1 MRRALAQLALAA
13 AVLTTAAAAGRDA
26 AAATGL
32 APVVLEDLHYGDA
45 LFYFFQDDYF
55 GSIVR
60 TEAYRVQ
67 GRLKPHADDAE
78 LLLGGLY
85 LSFGQ
90 HARAAEIFNRLLA
103 RESTPQAVRDRAW
116 FHLGRVMYTR
126 SYFEE
131 SERALRNAGESLPA
145 GLAAERRLL
154 LAQGLMYRGR
164 YDEAVAELQGWQGPE
179 DWKAYGQFNL
189 GVALVRAGR
198 KEQGFALLDAAGRL
212 ETDSE
217 EMKALRDKANVALGY
232 ARLQAGQPAAARV
245 ALERVRL
252 AGPQSSKALLG
263 AGWADVAD
271 ERYAEAL
278 VPWSELR
285 SRGLLDAAVQESY
298 LAVPYAYARLSADR
312 QAAEYYELA
321 IAAYDAETAR
331 LDESIAAVRN
341 GSMLE
346 AVLAADRGGKSGWF
360 WQLASLPDAPESRY
374 LYHLLAGNEFQ
385 EALKHYRALDFLEGN
400 LAHWAEN
407 LSVFADMVET
417 RRLAFA
423 SRVPEATARLEAVD
437 IEGLD
442 ARRDALYAR
451 LGAGGGPAASAA
463 ALATGDERRLL
474 DMLEGVQAG
483 LDARPDDET
492 LEDARDKA
500 RLARG
505 VLTWRLE
512 AAAKERAWRARR
524 SLRELDRQIFDA
536 RTRYRAVT
544 EAAAGVPARNDA
556 FAARIEA
563 LRPRV
568 DALGLRVAS
577 LREKQGRYLADLA
590 VRELEAQQA
599 RLREYSIQARYA
611 LAAIYDRA
619 TAANAVPASPD
630 RAAP

>member
-1 MRRALAQLALAA
+1 VRLALAQLAFAA
-13 AVLTTAAAAGRDA
+13 AVLTAAAAPARGEPP
-26 AAATGL
+26 ATGL

-55 GSIVR
+55 ESIVR
-60 TEAYRVQ
+60 AEAYRAQ
-67 GRLKPHADDAE
+67 GRLLPHADDAE

-90 HARAAEIFNRLLA
+90 HTRAADIFRRLLA
-103 RESTPQAVRDRAW
+103 RESTPQSVRDRAW
-116 FHLGRVMYTR
+116 FHLGKVMYAR

-131 SERALRNAGESLPA
+131 SEQALRSAGGTLPA
-145 GLAAERRLL
+145 GLDAERRLL

-179 DWKAYGQFNL
+179 EWKAYGQFNL

-198 KEQGFALLDAAGRL
+198 PEQGFALLDAAGQI

-232 ARLQAGQPAAARV
+232 ARLQAGQPAAARA

-263 AGWADVAD
+263 AGWADAAD

-278 VPWSELR
+278 VPWGELR

-321 IAAYDAETAR
+321 VAAYDAETAR
-331 LDESIAAVRN
+331 LDESIEAIRN

-346 AVLAADRGGKSGWF
+346 AVLAADRGGRPGWF

-400 LAHWAEN
+400 LAHWADN
-407 LSVFADMVET
+407 LSVYADMVET

-423 SRVPEATARLEAVD
+423 GRVPEATARLEAVD

-442 ARRDALYAR
+442 ARRDALHAR
-451 LGAGGGPAASAA
+451 LGAGADPAASAA
-463 ALATGDERRLL
+463 ALATGQELELL
-474 DMLEGVQAG
+474 AMLEGVRAE
-483 LDARPDDET
+483 LDARPDDPSLGEMR
-492 LEDARDKA
+492 EKA

-505 VLTWRLE
+505 VLNWRLE

-524 SLRELDRQIFDA
+524 SLRELDAQIFDA

-544 EAAAGVPARNDA
+544 EASANVPQRNDE
-556 FAARIEA
+556 FAGRIEA

-568 DALGLRVAS
+568 DSLGVRVAA
-577 LREKQGRYLADLA
+577 LRAKQGRYLADLA
-590 VRELEAQQA
+590 IRELEAQQA
-599 RLREYSIQARYA
+599 RLREYSVQARYA
-611 LAAIYDRA
+611 LAALYDRA
-619 TAANAVPASPD
+619 TAAAVAPATGGP
-630 RAAP
+630 AP